1 MFGTYGDLR
10 NSVAKESYQPLVFW
24 ASVFPFVKLEGSR
37 SAARQSSNWDRRFSF
52 LGPWPWASFIVSWAQ
67 FPQPGW
73 RKDDGGLRGD
83 WAMYCIDKLQILRK
97 SKELEG
103 KEEGNL
109 IIPRGNIIWG
119 LNIKLC
125 QEFTGSQS
133 EKRKHKE
140 NSRTFIIRKK
150 ESIFFFSS
158 IAPRSEEKI
167 IFLKPGI

>member
-1 MFGTYGDLR
+1 
-10 NSVAKESYQPLVFW
+10 
-24 ASVFPFVKLEGSR
+24 
-37 SAARQSSNWDRRFSF
+37 
-52 LGPWPWASFIVSWAQ
+52 
-67 FPQPGW
+67 
-73 RKDDGGLRGD
+73 
-83 WAMYCIDKLQILRK
+83 MYCIDKLQILRK

-109 IIPRGNIIWG
+109 IIPSDNIIWG

-158 IAPRSEEKI
+158 MECLFPQ
-167 IFLKPGI
+167 